1 MNTNEDR
8 GRDTAKMAKLRHAVD
23 RLRALRVTR
32 KPVTSRQSWLE
43 RLKQRLGLSSE
54 RDERP

>member
-1 MNTNEDR
+1 
-8 GRDTAKMAKLRHAVD
+8 MAKLRHAVD